1 MSGRE
6 VTVEFETKGADRIAL
21 AITVAAEKK

>member
-6 VTVEFETKGADRIAL
+6 VTIDYEMKGADRVAT